1 MKTSKKLLSLLMALI
16 MVSSVISVGFTVN
29 AASSSS
35 NIVKE
40 IVLEP
45 IARPKVTFT
54 CTEITRVAK
63 AVNSMEP
70 GTTIVKATP
79 SGVPQLSGSYAAQ
92 AYAGE
97 TPEATKI
104 VFKSNT
110 VGITPKKLSCT
121 NETIVL
127 SDLVYNGSDGTYTCE
142 IVSGTA
148 EAGTAITF
156 TIDYEWTDGNSYQ
169 EKCVTFVEGI
179 ANGGS
184 YVEAKCDIHSLSG
197 TSTRLIVLATA
208 NTRVLGTGVYYEQP
222 AEIVTS
228 ESDPYRTYGVYN
240 PATGE
245 LIENVASGYNTS
257 IFMDDQTAK
266 PAGQMNI
273 ACEIGVPGTS
283 LAHIYIDSSVTKTL
297 DDANIRI
304 DINVGSLSSTGNS
317 NPYTAIADTW
327 VSSGVNVDSLVTTN
341 DTVAQ
346 SEIGLTIPTKQDHG
360 VKQFQTNASM
370 TSVTAGAGA
379 YQDLYTYNLTGRVA
393 NLVDGASYTV
403 TSKYYSY
410 LYANI
415 AALRKFNM
423 TSAATT
429 PTAMTFHIVDK
440 GALRELINTV
450 MTSDP
455 DTPAQRTQK
464 KGANPQAWFYKSGF
478 SQFQT
483 AYVEALRV
491 YNNPKATQAEI
502 DAATKSL
509 QTMYN
514 NLQLKT
520 ADYTR
525 VNELNTQA
533 NAILKKSDAY
543 SNTDIALI
551 EEAQALVTKN
561 YSILYQGAVD
571 QMADNLERAINNA
584 TPLDADYEEIYIAK
598 LEIRNLKEDE
608 YTPESWQALQD
619 AVNAVDYNKTALEQ
633 NEVDAMAKA
642 INDAIKNL
650 KIVLADFTAL
660 EEKLEEAKNINPA
673 EYINSEVLSAPISAA
688 EAAIADNAANPWRQ
702 SKQSQVDSLTK
713 NLDDAIKT
721 LILKSAYKVALK
733 EAIDAEIPGKREY
746 YNQSILNEYE
756 LLVWEGTTLYD
767 DESLT
772 VYDQVRIDAK
782 TAEILEKYAQLMAS
796 YDDSCRHTGGSSA
809 VIENDFAP
817 TCTKD
822 GGYDMVLYCSDC
834 GEEIYRQTYVRAAT
848 GHRADKAVAE
858 NEKEADCVNNGGYDM
873 VVYCKTCGDEISRET
888 TVVDAWG
895 HKAGDTVIENEVAP
909 DCVNDGSYETVVY
922 CKICGEEIS
931 RTTTVID
938 ALGHTEA
945 EPVEENRVEATN
957 TEAGSYDLVVYC
969 TVCGGEISRETI
981 VIPMLEGYFKEAEGS
996 TTVINEELG
1005 YIYGLDIGLSDLEG
1019 FVEYSKSVTYETPD
1033 GIGTGMILTTF
1044 RDGIEW
1050 ETYVIVI
1057 FGDLNGDGVID
1068 IYDSSILAAIVNGDM
1083 ELEEGD
1089 VLLFA
1094 ADLNGDTAV
1103 DIYDLAILNSV
1114 VNGETEIAQIPM
1126 V

>member
-1 MKTSKKLLSLLMALI
+1 MKLGKRILSCV
-16 MVSSVISVGFTVN
+16 MVLAMILSVLSVGITAN
-29 AASSSS
+29 AATS
-35 NIVKE
+35 IIQE
-40 IVLEP
+40 IIIEP

-54 CTEITRVAK
+54 CTPITRVAK
-63 AVNSMEP
+63 AANSMEP

-79 SGVPQLSGSYAAQ
+79 SGIPELSGSYTAQ

-97 TPEATKI
+97 TPAATKI
-104 VFKSNT
+104 EFKSNT
-110 VGITPKKLSCT
+110 VGITPKKISCT
-121 NETIVL
+121 NESIVL
-127 SDLVYNGSDGTYTCE
+127 SNLVYDGIAGTYTCE
-142 IVSGTA
+142 IISGTA
-148 EAGTAITF
+148 EAGSAITF

-222 AEIVTS
+222 AEIITS
-228 ESDPYRTYGVYN
+228 AEDPYRTYGVYN
-240 PATGE
+240 PATGQ

-283 LAHIYIDSSVTKTL
+283 LAHVYVDSSVTKTL
-297 DDANIRI
+297 ADANIRV

-327 VSSGVNVDSLVTTN
+327 VSAGANVDSIVTTN

-346 SEIGLTIPTKQDHG
+346 SEIGVTIPTKQDHG
-360 VKQFQTNASM
+360 VKKFEVNTAM
-370 TSVTAGAGA
+370 TSVTGGAGA

-393 NLVDGASYTV
+393 NLADGASYTI

-410 LYANI
+410 LYSDI
-415 AALRKFNM
+415 ALLRKFNM

-483 AYVEALRV
+483 AYIEALRV

-551 EEAQALVTKN
+551 EEAQDLVTKN
-561 YSILYQGAVD
+561 YSILYQGSVD

-598 LEIRNLKEDE
+598 LEIRDLKEDE
-608 YTPESWQALQD
+608 YTPESWQALQN
-619 AVNAVDYNKTALEQ
+619 ALNAVDYNKTALEQ
-633 NEVDAMAKA
+633 SEVDAMAQA

-650 KIVLADFTAL
+650 QIVLADFTVL
-660 EEKLEEAKNINPA
+660 EEKLSEAKGLNPA
-673 EYINSEVLSAPISAA
+673 EYLNGEVLAAPISAA
-688 EAAIADNAANPWRQ
+688 EVAIADNAANPWRKT
-702 SKQSQVDSLTK
+702 KQSQVDTLAD
-713 NLDDAIKT
+713 NIDDAIKS
-721 LILKSAYKVALK
+721 LILKNAYKGALK

-746 YNQSILNEYE
+746 YNQAILNEYE
-756 LLVWEGTTLYD
+756 LLVWEGTTLYE

-772 VYDQVRIDAK
+772 VYDQVRIDEK
-782 TAEILEKYAQLMAS
+782 TAEITEKYAQLMAT
-796 YDDSCRHTGGSSA
+796 YDDSCRHTGQNTA
-809 VIENDFAP
+809 VKENDIAP
-817 TCTKD
+817 TCIKN
-822 GGYDMVLYCSDC
+822 GSYDLVLYCSDC
-834 GEEIYRQTYVRAAT
+834 GEEIYRQTYVRNAT
-848 GHRADKAVAE
+848 GHKADKAVTE
-858 NEKEADCVNNGGYDM
+858 NETEADCVNNGGYDT
-873 VVYCKTCGDEISRET
+873 VTYC
-888 TVVDAWG
+888 TV
-895 HKAGDTVIENEVAP
+895 
-909 DCVNDGSYETVVY
+909 
-922 CKICGEEIS
+922 CGEEVS
-931 RTTTVID
+931 RVTTVID
-938 ALGHTEA
+938 ALGHKEGEEVIENGVDPDCVNNGSYDTVVYCTVCGEEVSRVKTVLDAFGHRAGEA
-945 EPVEENRVEATN
+945 VEENRKDATS
-957 TEAGSYDLVVYC
+957 TEAGAYDMVVYC

-981 VIPMLEGYFKEAEGS
+981 VIPVLDGYFREAEGS
-996 TTVINEELG
+996 TTVIDKELG
-1005 YIYGLDIGLSDLEG
+1005 YIYGLEIGLTDLEDY
-1019 FVEYSKSVTYETPD
+1019 VEYSVSVSYETPD
-1033 GIGTGMILTTF
+1033 GIGTGMLLTVL
-1044 RDGIEW
+1044 RDGEEW
-1050 ETYVIVI
+1050 QNYTIVI

-1068 IYDSSILAAIVNGDM
+1068 IYDSSVLAAIVNGDM

-1094 ADLNGDTAV
+1094 ADLNSDTAV